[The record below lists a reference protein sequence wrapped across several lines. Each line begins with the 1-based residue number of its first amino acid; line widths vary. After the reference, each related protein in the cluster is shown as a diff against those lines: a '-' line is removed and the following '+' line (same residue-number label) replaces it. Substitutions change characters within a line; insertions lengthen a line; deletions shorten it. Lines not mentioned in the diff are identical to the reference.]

1 MARQKKTYD
10 PFRWFDSSPEVTRD
24 LGGKRVTVY
33 DYPDGRMEIRHQ
45 GRTLPYRTFDLVR
58 RVDQGAVVE
67 NKRLTE
73 ALELCRRMQADLP
86 PLKRSV
92 TATRRSAQGQHI
104 FTQL

>member
-1 MARQKKTYD
+1 VVSYAPR
-10 PFRWFDSSPEVTRD
+10 EETRD

-45 GRTLPYRTFDLVR
+45 GRALPYRTFDLVR
-58 RVDQGAVVE
+58 RIDQGAVVE

-92 TATRRSAQGQHI
+92 TAPRRSAQGQHI